1 MPNGVVHFFNDENGY
16 GFVEAE
22 DGTLLF
28 VHHRSIEMEG
38 FRTLS
43 RGDKVLFEIVDGKRG
58 PEALRV
64 RKL

>member
-1 MPNGVVHFFNDENGY
+1 MDMVLLKLD
-16 GFVEAE
+16 
-22 DGTLLF
+22 DGELVF

-43 RGDKVLFEIVDGKRG
+43 RGDTVLFEIVVGKRG
-58 PEALRV
+58 PEAMRV

>member
-1 MPNGVVHFFNDENGY
+1 MPYGVVHSFSDENGY
-16 GFVEAE
+16 GFVEV
-22 DGTLLF
+22 DGGELIF

-43 RGDKVLFEIVDGKRG
+43 RGDKVQFEIVVGKRG
-58 PEALRV
+58 PEAMRV